1 MTRKSNLKN
10 VLVIILTLLIAGGT
24 VFGAIMFANRK
35 PDETPDTDSTTEQP
49 STPSIEMDH
58 QTGETIPELDEGN
71 EVFLDDNLVMQL
83 VRLETGVPKT
93 DDNGNF
99 VIDSDGDLVY
109 TDGDEDA
116 VNGILDRLITLVN
129 HFAEKEYSLDA
140 NRQVQRFYFEY
151 RNYFADIPVTDMCDR
166 IASCIPAS
174 GSDPEL
180 LSAKAEEVFGFNR
193 GDGYAFVFNS
203 IPVSD
208 ISVQFCNIKPN
219 GVELSDESESL
230 CLYLECRNPDDDGY
244 ERNLEAWLHQ
254 IISIMKASEYTDDAV
269 HMAQLLYAGSL
280 CDAEY
285 RSDWSDA
292 LLRCIG
298 DGKSSF
304 DALEEAVMHEF
315 GVCIDYNALL
325 IDYYAK
331 G

>member
-1 MTRKSNLKN
+1 M
-10 VLVIILTLLIAGGT
+10 
-24 VFGAIMFANRK
+24 
-35 PDETPDTDSTTEQP
+35 
-49 STPSIEMDH
+49 
-58 QTGETIPELDEGN
+58 
-71 EVFLDDNLVMQL
+71 
-83 VRLETGVPKT
+83 
-93 DDNGNF
+93 
-99 VIDSDGDLVY
+99 
-109 TDGDEDA
+109 
-116 VNGILDRLITLVN
+116 
-129 HFAEKEYSLDA
+129 
-140 NRQVQRFYFEY
+140 
-151 RNYFADIPVTDMCDR
+151 
-166 IASCIPAS
+166 
-174 GSDPEL
+174 
-180 LSAKAEEVFGFNR
+180 
-193 GDGYAFVFNS
+193 FNS